1 MPRLRWIRPV
11 AFVLGACLG
20 TVIVLERVDVLRT
33 DSLAALSCTT
43 LLVSD
48 RPDRLVSVR
57 EHKSSI
63 VRSADEFDLPP
74 ELLAANVVSHEAGL
88 TPFRAFTDCAGS
100 AMGANLSLG
109 PAQVRIS
116 TAALTETRRYQSLS
130 PAEFK
135 AYRRDLLT
143 PDRNIWFQARE
154 LRHLLTRT
162 REYAEMDA
170 DTLLE
175 SPAVMARVISDYREG
190 AADPDRV
197 SGYALGT
204 LQLLLGDALYAY
216 ERSEVDRDRVQARI
230 DEYLESIYCRSGMF
244 NTSTCEAWLQRR
256 ANGS

>member
-1 MPRLRWIRPV
+1 MPRPRWIRPV
-11 AFVLGACLG
+11 AFVVVACLG
-20 TVIVLERVDVLRT
+20 TVVVLERIDILRT
-33 DSLAALSCTT
+33 DSLAALSCTM

-48 RPDRLVSVR
+48 RPDRLATVR
-57 EHKSSI
+57 EHKPSI

-116 TAALTETRRYQSLS
+116 TAALAEGRRYPSLS

-135 AYRRDLLT
+135 AYRRNLLT
-143 PDRNIWFQARE
+143 PGRNIWFQARE
-154 LRHLLTRT
+154 LRHLLART
-162 REYAEMDA
+162 REHAEMDA
-170 DTLLE
+170 DTLIE

-190 AADPDRV
+190 TAEPDRV

-204 LQLLLGDALYAY
+204 LQLLLDDALYAY
-216 ERSEVDRDRVQARI
+216 ERPETDRDHVQARI
-230 DEYLESIYCRSGMF
+230 DEYLEYIYCRSGMF

-256 ANGS
+256 TSGS